1 MIGLDISAREVFCV
15 ITRSK
20 AHFPQVYPRPIITTL
35 PLLVPVVRNDAEDD
49 NAAAMHQGLMFHRL
63 DRQSNAV
70 GITQADVEMD
80 KTLLRLIQGCIR
92 GDRLEAALSYASEL
106 NLQRSLQGA
115 LKLAVGSKKRNLG
128 ERISALLNN
137 RESVVQAVNMEK
149 ENNANANIFS
159 RKRVYGSTQ

>member
-1 MIGLDISAREVFCV
+1 MDYERVSD
-15 ITRSK
+15 
-20 AHFPQVYPRPIITTL
+20 
-35 PLLVPVVRNDAEDD
+35 DAEDD

-149 ENNANANIFS
+149 ENNANANNNNEPPS
-159 RKRVYGSTQ
+159 NRTTNAVTACTETCGTDATAQTPTTK

>member
-1 MIGLDISAREVFCV
+1 
-15 ITRSK
+15 
-20 AHFPQVYPRPIITTL
+20 
-35 PLLVPVVRNDAEDD
+35 
-49 NAAAMHQGLMFHRL
+49 
-63 DRQSNAV
+63 
-70 GITQADVEMD
+70 MD